1 MKLGIVHVN
10 QEKMSGPYTDLITA
24 NFNKVKNADTVLV
37 HKYVKHLKRATD
49 TVFIYPTLLNR
60 VDVVECIVSAVQ
72 DGCDGVLVA
81 CSGDPGVEEGRT
93 LVNVPVVGP
102 MEAALHLACTYGH
115 KVGIV
120 TVADRSWKEFNEMM
134 AVKYGIAGR
143 LAGVRQIDVPSSEAF
158 TRGFMEPKLVVDA
171 IARQAKLLVEE
182 GANSIVLGSAGMS
195 VMASSAGLSRV
206 PEYDAP
212 IFDCLS
218 VGLKVA
224 ELKMTLQQ
232 KLGVPEYS
240 RVGLGERMS
249 DKDTNRLRTL
259 FELAASA

>member
-10 QEKMSGPYTDLITA
+10 QEKLSGTYTDLVTA

-60 VDVVECIVSAVQ
+60 VDVVECIVSAVR

-81 CSGDPGVEEGRT
+81 CSGDPGVDEGRT

-102 MEAALHLACTYGH
+102 LEASLHLACTYGH
-115 KVGIV
+115 RFGIV
-120 TVADRSWKEFNEMM
+120 TTADRSWKEYNEML
-134 AVKYGIAGR
+134 ATKYGVASR

-158 TRGFMEPKLVVDA
+158 TRGFSEPQFVVDA

-195 VMASSAGLSRV
+195 VMASSAGLARV

-218 VGLKVA
+218 VGLKLA
-224 ELKMTLQQ
+224 ELKVALQQ

-240 RVGLGERMS
+240 RVGLGERVN
-249 DKDTNRLRTL
+249 DKDAQRLRTL
-259 FELAASA
+259 FELPASA